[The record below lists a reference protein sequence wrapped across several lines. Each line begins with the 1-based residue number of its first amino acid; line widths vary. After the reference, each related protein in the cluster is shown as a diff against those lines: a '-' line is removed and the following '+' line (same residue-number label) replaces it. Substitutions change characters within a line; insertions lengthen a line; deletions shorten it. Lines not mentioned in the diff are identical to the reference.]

1 MGFASQNLAFALLLV
16 GSVIKNVPA
25 NEGEGNAGDTGS
37 IPVLGRSP
45 GGGHGKPLQD
55 SWASLVAQ
63 MVKNLP
69 SVQETW
75 V

>member
-1 MGFASQNLAFALLLV
+1 MGSGSQNLAFASALV
-16 GSVIKNVPA
+16 GSVIKSLPA

-37 IPVLGRSP
+37 IPGLGRSP
-45 GGGHGKPLQD
+45 GEGHGKPLQD

-63 MVKNLP
+63 VVKNLP
-69 SVQETW
+69 SVRKTW

>member
-1 MGFASQNLAFALLLV
+1 MGSASQNLAFALVLV

-25 NEGEGNAGDTGS
+25 NEGEGSVGDRGS
-37 IPVLGRSP
+37 IPGVGRPP

-69 SVQETW
+69 SMRETW